1 MLNKNKFEKVLKR
14 ILDKNFER
22 CSICR
27 KPFPGPCHTF
37 AGLDSD
43 NKVQNVGSCCRTSI
57 VDLRHGGVYTT
68 APVDTQEGQSKVRE
82 LLATHPCKE
91 MMGHA

>member
-27 KPFPGPCHTF
+27 KPF
-37 AGLDSD
+37 LDRAILCWFGFD

-68 APVDTQEGQSKVRE
+68 APVDTQEGKVRRMSYSQHI
-82 LLATHPCKE
+82 LVR
-91 MMGHA
+91 G